1 LGAEN
6 PPDDFTTR
14 LLHAEVEGERLSE
27 TAVRTQLMF
36 LIIAGNET
44 TRNLIGLVLRRL
56 AQAPEMYAALRSDPS
71 GLDTLIDETLRFD
84 APVQLLARTCTKPI
98 ELDGVQIEVG
108 DRVLFS
114 VASADRDAAQ
124 FEAADE
130 FRLDRARPRD
140 HVGFGAGPHICPG
153 AFLARLETRVSLEE
167 FMQRVA
173 SFHVAPGE
181 EPSDNPV
188 FWAHGP
194 STLRVVIE
202 AA

>member
-1 LGAEN
+1 MN
-6 PPDDFTTR
+6 RSWPT
-14 LLHAEVEGERLSE
+14 E
-27 TAVRTQLMF
+27 TS
-36 LIIAGNET
+36 N
-44 TRNLIGLVLRRL
+44 
-56 AQAPEMYAALRSDPS
+56 S
-71 GLDTLIDETLRFD
+71 GGS
-84 APVQLLARTCTKPI
+84 I

-173 SFHVAPGE
+173 AFHVAPGE
-181 EPSDNPV
+181 EPSENPV
-188 FWAHGP
+188 FAMTPVAASTVKSSAWWFRSGP
-194 STLRVVIE
+194 SWP
-202 AA
+202 